1 VDLLCLVERHGERER
16 DLWLRTLQ
24 QKPKLRLYRCLKT
37 ELREEEYLRW
47 AVTVE
52 QRSLYARL
60 RSGTHPLNIEMG
72 RWYQKPEA
80 ERVCYVCLTGKV
92 ESEAHFLLDCYRYNR
107 QRDKLFACI
116 KLYSGYDLEAFL
128 DDREKMLDVLLGRGL
143 ARKVSR
149 QMIGEAVCKFIA
161 DAMRV
166 RKRVM
171 KLVEAAK

>member
-1 VDLLCLVERHGERER
+1 
-16 DLWLRTLQ
+16 
-24 QKPKLRLYRCLKT
+24 
-37 ELREEEYLRW
+37 
-47 AVTVE
+47 VTVE

-128 DDREKMLDVLLGRGL
+128 DLLLGRGL

-149 QMIGEAVCKFIA
+149 RLIGEAVCKFIA